1 MLLNK
6 KIVKIILTIIL
17 VPLCFYQIYTLR
29 SYKQSDQVLNNYNSV
44 KNQLTEK
51 ISVENFEIT
60 VPAMWTNNAIT
71 HKEVIDKMRNFY
83 INESKSNFDYSDEII
98 GSTSEDSYYILKKDS
113 FFVNLN
119 VISVSDMENFMLETS
134 QMDFKKQFS
143 DLDPQSKDIEIV
155 EQLDE
160 YNNDDFTYVMFS
172 IKQSDLKSQ
181 YENGYVAAEYDK
193 KAKKVAILTA
203 AASDEY
209 SEKYPC
215 IDRLIANSL
224 NIKGEKHK

>member
-51 ISVENFEIT
+51 IAVENFEIT

-83 INESKSNFDYSDEII
+83 INESKSNFDYSDEIVE
-98 GSTSEDSYYILKKDS
+98 STSEDSYYILKKDG

-119 VISVSDMENFMLETS
+119 VISVSDMENFVLETS
-134 QMDFKKQFS
+134 QMNFKKQFS

>member
-51 ISVENFEIT
+51 IAVENFGIT

-98 GSTSEDSYYILKKDS
+98 GSTSEDSYCILKKDS

-119 VISVSDMENFMLETS
+119 VISVSDMENFVLETS
-134 QMDFKKQFS
+134 QMDFKKQIS
-143 DLDPQSKDIEIV
+143 DLDPQSKEIEIV

-215 IDRLIANSL
+215 IDRLITNSL